1 MCDYEPMSRG
11 PVSIEPDMQRL
22 TRHQG
27 DREQLLAEYHQVAD
41 QAVKAGRKAIRVLA
55 PRLLSLIAEPK
66 MLRAAFDHLAEK
78 GGQAPGHDVR
88 RITDYSSSE
97 AWELCRALSHAILA
111 GTYRPGPE
119 RICRIDKGN
128 GRGQRQ
134 LILLNV
140 ADRIV
145 QRAVTMILQP
155 LFDPG
160 FDPRSFGFRRQRSH
174 LQAVAVAEN
183 LLLTQG
189 RRVWVI
195 HDIKTAFEHVSIP
208 RLLNLLHGVLPDDA
222 LSEFLRRTL
231 GGKTLKGLPQGGSAS
246 PLMLNFY
253 LNHFLDRPWRKAH
266 PNIAMLRFAD
276 DLLVLCSDVQ
286 QARHVDE
293 ELRRLLHPTGMTL
306 KATADEAIHDLTA
319 GAAPTWLG
327 FQFTPAEHGLA
338 MHLTDGSWARLAKHL
353 SLAHTRGDSPLVAE
367 RLVYGWLK
375 ARGPAFAWSDVPKV
389 LSRVIR
395 IARRFGFEEV
405 ACKSD
410 LHQAWQTS
418 HARWCKLRKAVRV
431 QDSDPPTRT
440 VTGSCPR

>member
-293 ELRRLLHPTGMTL
+293 ELRRSDPRLDGRGRTDVARLPVHASRTRLGHALDGRLLGTAG
-306 KATADEAIHDLTA
+306 KAPLLGPHTRRLTA
-319 GAAPTWLG
+319 GCRATRV
-327 FQFTPAEHGLA
+327 
-338 MHLTDGSWARLAKHL
+338 RLAQ
-353 SLAHTRGDSPLVAE
+353 
-367 RLVYGWLK
+367 
-375 ARGPAFAWSDVPKV
+375 GPRP
-389 LSRVIR
+389 
-395 IARRFGFEEV
+395 G
-405 ACKSD
+405 
-410 LHQAWQTS
+410 
-418 HARWCKLRKAVRV
+418 VRV
-431 QDSDPPTRT
+431 ERRPQGAQSCDPHRPPFRL
-440 VTGSCPR
+440 